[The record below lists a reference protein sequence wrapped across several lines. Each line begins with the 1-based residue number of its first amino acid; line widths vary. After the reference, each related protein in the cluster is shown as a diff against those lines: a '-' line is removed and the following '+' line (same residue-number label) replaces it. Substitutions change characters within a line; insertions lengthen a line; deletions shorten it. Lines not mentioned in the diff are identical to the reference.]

1 MQLQCNALIRA
12 RITILFGG
20 GHFLRQRNDLTSLHF
35 KFCYMIC
42 LLYGQMID
50 WKEVDG
56 QSDLKSS
63 LQLQRLF
70 SPWRHSAGLMCTP
83 PSSAPLVRAR
93 QCLWCFP
100 FLGCIADAASQG
112 DPSTAEGA
120 IASYKAPPSQSTI
133 RVPLRSHHQLYK
145 VSFVCCKL
153 PFLLWRSTLKSC
165 EPDQL

>member
-1 MQLQCNALIRA
+1 MSL
-12 RITILFGG
+12 
-20 GHFLRQRNDLTSLHF
+20 GHCYDLMSLHL
-35 KFCYMIC
+35 KCWYIIC

-93 QCLWCFP
+93 QCLCCFP
-100 FLGCIADAASQG
+100 FLGCIADAASRG

-120 IASYKAPPSQSTI
+120 IASYKAPSIPVYHPCSTTLTPPALQGKFCLLQITFPFVKINFKIMWTWPIVSLSNLSQ
-133 RVPLRSHHQLYK
+133 
-145 VSFVCCKL
+145 
-153 PFLLWRSTLKSC
+153 
-165 EPDQL
+165 